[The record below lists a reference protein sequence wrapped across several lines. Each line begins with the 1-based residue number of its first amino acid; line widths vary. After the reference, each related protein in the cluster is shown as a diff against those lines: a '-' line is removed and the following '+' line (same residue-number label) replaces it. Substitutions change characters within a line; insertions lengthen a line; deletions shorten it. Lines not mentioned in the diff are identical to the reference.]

1 MGKKSAVAVKRNIGD
16 IDAGKPLIIGDIPP
30 ACNPIAIF
38 APVRPVR
45 SCIRHNSSLPASE
58 RIRMEMTGSQ
68 TLPVVR
74 QIAWDALND
83 PEILKASITGCNEL
97 TRTSDTEF
105 STQVTAAVGPVK
117 AKFKAKLTLMDVVA
131 PESYMIR
138 FDGQGG
144 VAGFGKGEA
153 RVKLT
158 EQGAATLLEYSAKAS
173 VGGKLAQIGSR
184 LVDATA
190 QKMAGEFFTKFNAEL
205 ARRNPGAVT
214 AAAGS
219 AATAV
224 AGAAANAAGT
234 APAASPHPGDAGTGT
249 LIAVIVA
256 LVGAVA
262 AAGFVLSKL

>member
-1 MGKKSAVAVKRNIGD
+1 
-16 IDAGKPLIIGDIPP
+16 
-30 ACNPIAIF
+30 
-38 APVRPVR
+38 
-45 SCIRHNSSLPASE
+45 
-58 RIRMEMTGSQ
+58 MTGSQ

-83 PEILKASITGCNEL
+83 PEILKASITGCDEL

-117 AKFKAKLTLMDVVA
+117 AKFKAKLTLMDVVP

-205 ARRNPGAVT
+205 ARRNPGAVAAADSTTT
-214 AAAGS
+214 AAAG
-219 AATAV
+219 AV
-224 AGAAANAAGT
+224 ADAAGT
-234 APAASPHPGDAGTGT
+234 ALAGSAHPGDAGTGT
-249 LIAVIVA
+249 LIAIVIA

>member
-1 MGKKSAVAVKRNIGD
+1 MFDSLCHFVGAGGRRIG
-16 IDAGKPLIIGDIPP
+16 
-30 ACNPIAIF
+30 
-38 APVRPVR
+38 
-45 SCIRHNSSLPASE
+45 HNSAFPAAYYE

-83 PEILKASITGCNEL
+83 PEILKASITGCDEL

-205 ARRNPGAVT
+205 ARRNPGAV
-214 AAAGS
+214 AAAGGTAP
-219 AATAV
+219 AA
-224 AGAAANAAGT
+224 AGAAADAAGT
-234 APAASPHPGDAGTGT
+234 APAVPLHPGDASTGT
-249 LIAVIVA
+249 LIAIIIA
-256 LVGAVA
+256 LAGAVA

>member
-1 MGKKSAVAVKRNIGD
+1 
-16 IDAGKPLIIGDIPP
+16 
-30 ACNPIAIF
+30 
-38 APVRPVR
+38 
-45 SCIRHNSSLPASE
+45 
-58 RIRMEMTGSQ
+58 MTGSQ

-83 PEILKASITGCNEL
+83 PEILKASITGCDEL

-117 AKFKAKLTLMDVVA
+117 AKFKAKLTLMDVVP

-205 ARRNPGAVT
+205 ARRNPGAVAAADSTTT
-214 AAAGS
+214 AAAG
-219 AATAV
+219 AV
-224 AGAAANAAGT
+224 ADAAGT
-234 APAASPHPGDAGTGT
+234 ALAGSAHPGDAGTGT
-249 LIAVIVA
+249 LIAIIIA

>member
-1 MGKKSAVAVKRNIGD
+1 MGKSASVFKCN
-16 IDAGKPLIIGDIPP
+16 IDAGKPLIIGDIPMMRNLLP
-30 ACNPIAIF
+30 IF
-38 APVRPVR
+38 APSRPV
-45 SCIRHNSSLPASE
+45 SPGIRHNSALPASHYE

-83 PEILKASITGCNEL
+83 PEILKASITGCDEL

-117 AKFKAKLTLMDVVA
+117 AKFKAKLTLMDVVV

-158 EQGAATLLEYSAKAS
+158 DQGAATLLEYSAKAS

-205 ARRNPGAVT
+205 ARRNPGAVAATSTTT
-214 AAAGS
+214 AAAD
-219 AATAV
+219 
-224 AGAAANAAGT
+224 AAADAAGT
-234 APAASPHPGDAGTGT
+234 APAASPHPGDASTGT
-249 LIAVIVA
+249 LIAILIA

>member
-1 MGKKSAVAVKRNIGD
+1 
-16 IDAGKPLIIGDIPP
+16 
-30 ACNPIAIF
+30 
-38 APVRPVR
+38 
-45 SCIRHNSSLPASE
+45 
-58 RIRMEMTGSQ
+58 MEMTGSQ

-83 PEILKASITGCNEL
+83 PEILKASITGCDEL

-117 AKFKAKLTLMDVVA
+117 AKFKAKLTLMDVVP

-205 ARRNPGAVT
+205 ARRNPGAVAAADSTTT
-214 AAAGS
+214 AAAG
-219 AATAV
+219 AV
-224 AGAAANAAGT
+224 ADAAGT
-234 APAASPHPGDAGTGT
+234 ALAGSAHPGDAGTGT
-249 LIAVIVA
+249 LIAIVIA

>member
-1 MGKKSAVAVKRNIGD
+1 
-16 IDAGKPLIIGDIPP
+16 
-30 ACNPIAIF
+30 
-38 APVRPVR
+38 
-45 SCIRHNSSLPASE
+45 
-58 RIRMEMTGSQ
+58 MTGSQ

-83 PEILKASITGCNEL
+83 PEILKASITGCDEL
-97 TRTSDTEF
+97 TRTSETEF
-105 STQVTAAVGPVK
+105 SPQVTAAVGPVK

-205 ARRNPGAVT
+205 ARRNPE
-214 AAAGS
+214 AA
-219 AATAV
+219 
-224 AGAAANAAGT
+224 AAANAATAAAHAASAASTAGAAADATAT

-249 LIAVIVA
+249 LIAITVA

-262 AAGFVLSKL
+262 LAGFALSKL